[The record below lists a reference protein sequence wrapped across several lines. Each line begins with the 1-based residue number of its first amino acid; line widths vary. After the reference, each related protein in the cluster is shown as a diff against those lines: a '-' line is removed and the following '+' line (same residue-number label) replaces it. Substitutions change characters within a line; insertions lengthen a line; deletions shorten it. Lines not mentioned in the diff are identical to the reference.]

1 MLSGGARRVRFAI
14 VVLVSQLLLIAM
26 AISWVIHGVLIA
38 QNGQISF
45 IETNPWILYG
55 EIAATVLI
63 TLFAVSVFIIQYRR
77 LNEKRRE
84 DETKHLSLNA
94 KAQRRQRTRPL

>member
-1 MLSGGARRVRFAI
+1 MLSGGTRRVRFAI

-26 AISWVIHGVLIA
+26 AVAWVIHGVLIA

-55 EIAATVLI
+55 EIIATVLI
-63 TLFAVSVFIIQYRR
+63 TLFAVSVFIVQYRR
-77 LNEKRRE
+77 LKEKRRG
-84 DETKHLSLNA
+84 DD
-94 KAQRRQRTRPL
+94 TRPLCMNAKTERKQRIRPL